1 MEIRT
6 GRPVT
11 LASRGMV
18 TSPHSLAS
26 AAGVD
31 VLRAGG
37 SAIDAAI
44 AASAVLAVVYPHM
57 TGLGGDAFW
66 LIHDGRSGKVSY
78 LNGGGKAASGA
89 SLAAMSGRGLAEIP
103 LRGVVP
109 ATLTVPGAVAS
120 WIVAHETHGRL
131 PLSRVLDS
139 AIGYAAEGFPVTARL
154 ASFIEMMRED
164 LARQHE
170 AAAIFLPEGA
180 VPALGTTLGNPD
192 LAATLRAIAGERWSG
207 FYMGDIAAEMDRFS
221 QAAGGFFRR
230 SDFEKQT
237 ASWGAPLVGRYRDV
251 EIYNTPPPTQGFTV
265 IEMLNLLEPY
275 ELGSMDLLGPD
286 RVHLMVQAKQI
297 AYHDRDSVLADPTF
311 VDVPAERLISNDY
324 ARERGR
330 LIDPARALRWDQVP
344 SFGSLAGDTVYVAA
358 VDREGNAA
366 SLIQSLYGA
375 FGSCMVAGRTGI
387 VLQNRSAYFSLDPV
401 DPNRLEPGKIPLH
414 TLIASIAKRDDR
426 LWTVLG
432 CMGADGQ
439 PQIQLQLYSAMIDG
453 RLDIQEAIEL
463 PRFLSG
469 RFSLGEARDTLHMEG
484 RFPAATIE
492 ALERRGHIVRRWEAW
507 NEMAGH
513 AHGITRDPQSGTLS
527 GGADP
532 RSDGAAI
539 GY

>member
-26 AAGVD
+26 SAGVD

-66 LIHDGRSGKVSY
+66 LIHDGRSGEVSY
-78 LNGGGKAASGA
+78 LNGGGKAAA
-89 SLAAMSGRGLAEIP
+89 SASIAALSEQGLREIP

-120 WIVAHETHGRL
+120 WIAAHDGHGRL
-131 PLSRVLDS
+131 PLPRVLDH
-139 AIGYAAEGFPVTARL
+139 AIGYAREGFPVTARL
-154 ASFIEMMRED
+154 ADFITMMRAD
-164 LARQHE
+164 LLRQRE
-170 AAAIFLPEGA
+170 AAAIFLPDGA
-180 VPALGTTLGNPD
+180 VPAPGTTLRNPD
-192 LAATLRAIAGERWSG
+192 LAATLRLIAREGWSG
-207 FYMGDIAAEMDRFS
+207 FYEGPVAAEMAGFS
-221 QAAGGFFRR
+221 EQAGGLFRR
-230 SDFEKQT
+230 TDFAKQT
-237 ASWGAPLVGRYRDV
+237 ASWGAPLVGRYRGV
-251 EIYNTPPPTQGFTV
+251 EIYNTPPPTQGFSV
-265 IEMLNLLEPY
+265 IEMLNLLEDHD
-275 ELGSMDLLGPD
+275 LRSMDLLGAA

-297 AYHDRDSVLADPTF
+297 AYHDRDAVLADPAF
-311 VDVPAERLISNDY
+311 ADVPVERLISKDY
-324 ARERGR
+324 ARKRGR
-330 LIDPARALRWDQVP
+330 LIDPARALRWDEAP
-344 SFGSLAGDTVYVAA
+344 SHGSLAGDTVYIAA

-375 FGSCMVAGRTGI
+375 FGACVVAGRTGV
-387 VLQNRSAYFSLDPV
+387 VLQNRSAYFSLDSSH
-401 DPNRLEPGKIPLH
+401 PNRLEPGKIPLH
-414 TLIASIAKRDDR
+414 TLIASIAKREGA
-426 LWTVLG
+426 LWGVLG

-453 RLDIQEAIEL
+453 GLDIQEAIEL

-492 ALERRGHIVRRWEAW
+492 ALERRGHIVNRWQAW

-513 AHGITRDPQSGTLS
+513 AHGITRDPHSGVLS
-527 GGADP
+527 GGSDP

>member
-1 MEIRT
+1 LEIRT

-11 LASRGMV
+11 LAPRGMV

-26 AAGVD
+26 SAGVD

-66 LIHDGRSGKVSY
+66 LVHDGRTGEVSY
-78 LNGGGKAASGA
+78 LNGGGKAAAAA
-89 SLAAMSGRGLAEIP
+89 SIAALSDRGVNEIP

-120 WIVAHETHGRL
+120 WIAAHEVHGRL
-131 PLSRVLDS
+131 PLSRVLDQ
-139 AIGYAAEGFPVTARL
+139 AIGYAEEGFPVTARL
-154 ASFIEMMRED
+154 AGFIRMMRED
-164 LARQHE
+164 LLRQQE
-170 AAAIFLPEGA
+170 AAAIFLPDGT
-180 VPALGTTLGNPD
+180 VPATGATLRNPD
-192 LAATLRAIAGERWSG
+192 LATTLRMIARDGWSG
-207 FYMGDIAAEMDRFS
+207 FYGGPVAAEMDRFS
-221 QAAGGFFRR
+221 KEAGGFFRLA
-230 SDFEKQT
+230 DLGKQT
-237 ASWGAPLVGRYRDV
+237 ASWGAPLVGRYRGV
-251 EIYNTPPPTQGFTV
+251 EIYNTPPPTQGFSV

-275 ELGSMDLLGPD
+275 DLGGMDLLGD
-286 RVHLMVQAKQI
+286 ERVHLMVQAKQI
-297 AYHDRDSVLADPTF
+297 AYHDRDSVLADPAF
-311 VDVPAERLISNDY
+311 ADVPVERLISKDY
-324 ARERGR
+324 AHERRR
-330 LIDPARALRWDQVP
+330 LIDPARALRWDEVP
-344 SFGSLAGDTVYVAA
+344 SYGSLAGDTVYVAA

-375 FGSCMVAGRTGI
+375 FGSCVVAGRTGV
-387 VLQNRSAYFSLDPV
+387 VLQNRSAYFSLDPIN
-401 DPNRLEPGKIPLH
+401 PNRLEPGKIPLH
-414 TLIASIAKRDDR
+414 TLIASIAKRDGR
-426 LWTVLG
+426 LWSVLG

-439 PQIQLQLYSAMIDG
+439 PQIQLQLYSAMIDSG
-453 RLDIQEAIEL
+453 LDIQEAIEL

-492 ALERRGHIVRRWEAW
+492 ALRRRGHIVNRWEAW

-513 AHGITRDPQSGTLS
+513 AHGITCDPQTGTLS
-527 GGADP
+527 GGSDR